1 MNAREKLETA
11 RSSSRFSGRAL
22 IQTPQKYNY
31 LRSTAICRWRCSP
44 YRRIKAHALGAA
56 LVQML
61 QRCER
66 LDYATMY
73 LNIYLRS
80 GAGVVRQGR
89 TEAQTAGAV
98 INVYAGAGA
107 AICGAAGGGLR

>member
-1 MNAREKLETA
+1 
-11 RSSSRFSGRAL
+11 
-22 IQTPQKYNY
+22 
-31 LRSTAICRWRCSP
+31 
-44 YRRIKAHALGAA
+44 
-56 LVQML
+56 
-61 QRCER
+61 
-66 LDYATMY
+66 MY

-98 INVYAGAGA
+98 INVYVGAGA